1 MNQKI
6 WRSKMKTGFISII
19 GKTNAGKSTLINA
32 LTKSKISICTPK
44 PQTTRNSIQGIYND
58 DDSQIVFI
66 DTPGFLSPHQK
77 LDEYMNKQ
85 AFSSLNGIDGVILLV
100 DASVPFNSDK
110 DSLIQANLK
119 TLEVPLFVV
128 FNKID
133 LTNIYLI
140 NNLKKEYQNLF
151 PNAEIIEIS
160 AEKKV
165 NLDVLLSKV
174 KSVLPEGYK
183 YYPDDIKSDHPIS
196 FLIGEIIREK
206 ILLFTREEVPHSCAV
221 KIEKIEKNNNSYNIL
236 ATIVCERNSQK
247 IIIVG
252 KNGSMIKRIGISARK
267 DIEKLIDKKVNLETF
282 VRVEDR
288 WRNNDNYLKEFGYK
302 DED

>member
-1 MNQKI
+1 
-6 WRSKMKTGFISII
+6 MKSGFISII

-100 DASVPFNSDK
+100 DSSVFFNKDK
-110 DSLIQANLK
+110 DSQIQNNLK
-119 TLEVPLFVV
+119 TLDVPLFIV

-165 NLDVLLSKV
+165 NLDLLLNKV
-174 KSVLPEGYK
+174 KNILPEGYK
-183 YYPDDIKSDHPIS
+183 YYPDNIKSDHPIS

-206 ILLFTREEVPHSCAV
+206 LLLFTREEVPHSCAV

-236 ATIVCERNSQK
+236 STIICERNSQK
-247 IIIVG
+247 VIIVG
-252 KNGSMIKRIGISARK
+252 KNGSMIKRIGIAARK
-267 DIEKLIDKKVNLETF
+267 DIEKLLDKKVNLETF
-282 VRVEDR
+282 VRVEER
-288 WRNNDNYLKEFGYK
+288 WRNDDNYLKEFGYK
-302 DED
+302 DEE

>member
-1 MNQKI
+1 
-6 WRSKMKTGFISII
+6 MKSGFISII

-100 DASVPFNSDK
+100 DSSVFFNKDK
-110 DSLIQANLK
+110 DSQIQNNLK
-119 TLEVPLFVV
+119 TLDVPLFIV

-165 NLDVLLSKV
+165 NLDLLLNKI
-174 KSVLPEGYK
+174 KNILPEGYK
-183 YYPDDIKSDHPIS
+183 YYPDNIKSDHPIS

-206 ILLFTREEVPHSCAV
+206 LLLFTREEVPHSCAV

-236 ATIVCERNSQK
+236 STIICERNSQK
-247 IIIVG
+247 VIIVG
-252 KNGSMIKRIGISARK
+252 KNGSMIKRIGIAARK
-267 DIEKLIDKKVNLETF
+267 DIEKLLDKKVNLETF
-282 VRVEDR
+282 VRVEER
-288 WRNNDNYLKEFGYK
+288 WRNDDNYLKEFGYK
-302 DED
+302 DEE

>member
-1 MNQKI
+1 
-6 WRSKMKTGFISII
+6 MKTGFISII

-100 DASVPFNSDK
+100 DSSVPFNSDK

-119 TLEVPLFVV
+119 TLEVPLFVA

-165 NLDVLLSKV
+165 NLDLLLSKV

-221 KIEKIEKNNNSYNIL
+221 KVEKIEKNNNSYNIL

>member
-1 MNQKI
+1 
-6 WRSKMKTGFISII
+6 MKTGFISII

-221 KIEKIEKNNNSYNIL
+221 KVEKIEKNNNSYNIL

>member
-1 MNQKI
+1 
-6 WRSKMKTGFISII
+6 MKSGFISII

-100 DASVPFNSDK
+100 DSSVFFNKDK
-110 DSLIQANLK
+110 DSQIQNNLK
-119 TLEVPLFVV
+119 TLDVPLFIV

-165 NLDVLLSKV
+165 NLDLLLNKI
-174 KSVLPEGYK
+174 KNILPEGYK
-183 YYPDDIKSDHPIS
+183 YYPDNIKSDHPIS

-206 ILLFTREEVPHSCAV
+206 LLLFTREEVPHSCAV

-236 ATIVCERNSQK
+236 STIICERNSQK
-247 IIIVG
+247 VIIVG
-252 KNGSMIKRIGISARK
+252 KNGSMIKRIGIAARK
-267 DIEKLIDKKVNLETF
+267 DIEKLLDKKVNLETF
-282 VRVEDR
+282 VRVEER
-288 WRNNDNYLKEFGYK
+288 WRNDDNSLKEFGYK
-302 DED
+302 DEE

>member
-1 MNQKI
+1 
-6 WRSKMKTGFISII
+6 MKSGFISII
-19 GKTNAGKSTLINA
+19 GKTNAGKSTLINT

-100 DASVPFNSDK
+100 DSSVFFNKDK
-110 DSLIQANLK
+110 DSQIQNNLK
-119 TLEVPLFVV
+119 TLDVPLFIV

-165 NLDVLLSKV
+165 NLDLLLNKI
-174 KSVLPEGYK
+174 KNILPEGYK
-183 YYPDDIKSDHPIS
+183 YYPDNIKSDHPIS

-206 ILLFTREEVPHSCAV
+206 LLLFTREEVPHSCAV

-236 ATIVCERNSQK
+236 STIICERNSQK
-247 IIIVG
+247 VIIVG
-252 KNGSMIKRIGISARK
+252 KNGSMIKRIGIAARK
-267 DIEKLIDKKVNLETF
+267 DIEKLLDKKVNLETF
-282 VRVEDR
+282 VRVEER
-288 WRNNDNYLKEFGYK
+288 WRNDDNYLKEFGYK
-302 DED
+302 DEE

>member
-1 MNQKI
+1 
-6 WRSKMKTGFISII
+6 MKTGFISII

-165 NLDVLLSKV
+165 NLDLLLSKV

-221 KIEKIEKNNNSYNIL
+221 KVEKIEKNNNSYNIL

-252 KNGSMIKRIGISARK
+252 KNGSMIKRIGTSARK